1 MNPAGPL
8 SPPQK
13 AVSHLLEDDPD
24 LQDIV
29 EEFVAALPERV
40 EELKRAYEALDWDQ
54 LTMLAHRLK
63 GASGSYG
70 YPDLSAVAA
79 NMEQSFRGQQ
89 ADTFAEWAKY
99 IEAYASAAKAG
110 LPGS

>member
-1 MNPAGPL
+1 MSSVGQL

-24 LQDIV
+24 LRDIV

-40 EELKRAYEALDWDQ
+40 EELRRAYEALDWDQ

-89 ADTFAEWAKY
+89 ADGFAEWARY
-99 IEAYASAAKAG
+99 IEAYAAAARAG
-110 LPGS
+110 LTGN